1 MIARTLLLTIFLPIA
16 LWLEVF
22 LIPSYVGISAPHIS
36 ALLLIIGARLLPP
49 PIMIPLA
56 VLFGAVVG
64 SIGVIPAPYRVVGAV
79 GAVLLVSWLA
89 RRWVSQRSLL
99 SVAVLCGA
107 GLLALWLP
115 EIILRLFTTLD
126 PDRSV
131 PDVLWPFARSL
142 VLHVVAAG
150 LVSLPVLLRLRSRDS
165 EVRRTAS
172 W

>member
-1 MIARTLLLTIFLPIA
+1 MIIRVILLLCLLPLA
-16 LWLEVF
+16 LWLEAF
-22 LIPSYVGISAPHIS
+22 LFPSYVGISGLHIT
-36 ALLLIIGARLLPP
+36 ALLLIIGARLLPQ

-64 SIGVIPAPYRVVGAV
+64 SIGVVPAPYRVVGAV
-79 GAVLLVSWLA
+79 GAVMLVSWLA

-99 SVAVLCGA
+99 SVAVLCAA
-107 GLLALWLP
+107 GLFMLWLP
-115 EIILRLFTTLD
+115 EIILRLVTTLSTE
-126 PDRSV
+126 RSV

-142 VLHVVAAG
+142 VLHVTVAG
-150 LVSLPVLLRLRSRDS
+150 LVSLPILLRLRSRDS